1 MTPQEIARIRDSFA
15 AQSMMQTLGAE
26 LCDVSKGLIRIE
38 APILPGT
45 RQQQGFGHA
54 GLTFSIGDSAA
65 GYAALT
71 TLPLDTE
78 VVTAEI
84 KINLLAP
91 ARGDRLIASWLL
103 LSGHT
108 HYYTTELQLQRPL
121 QNDDLKNG
129 LCEPP
134 LLLSVP
140 IAPAL
145 AVPQSAIAAAGTD
158 TSSQQ

>member
-1 MTPQEIARIRDSFA
+1 MTPEALARVTDSFA
-15 AQSMMQTLGAE
+15 AQTMMQTLGAE
-26 LCDVSKGLIRIE
+26 LTEITPGLVRIT

-71 TLPLDTE
+71 MLPLDME

-91 ARGDRLIASWLL
+91 ARGDRLIAT
-103 LSGHT
+103 G
-108 HYYTTELQLQRPL
+108 RVIKPG
-121 QNDDLKNG
+121 KR
-129 LCEPP
+129 
-134 LLLSVP
+134 LSVVTAEVHAEHDGQQTL
-140 IAPAL
+140 IAIL
-145 AVPQSAIAAAGTD
+145 QGTMVPVPR
-158 TSSQQ
+158 

>member
-1 MTPQEIARIRDSFA
+1 MDNAARARIYASFA
-15 AQSMMQTLGAE
+15 AQSMMGTIGAE
-26 LCDVSKGLIRIE
+26 LIEVAEGFIRIA

-71 TLPLDTE
+71 MLPLDNE

-91 ARGDRLIASWLL
+91 ARGDRLIATGRVVKPGKRLCVVTSEVHAERDGVSTLIAI
-103 LSGHT
+103 
-108 HYYTTELQLQRPL
+108 LQ
-121 QNDDLKNG
+121 G
-129 LCEPP
+129 TM
-134 LLLSVP
+134 VP
-140 IAPAL
+140 VPA
-145 AVPQSAIAAAGTD
+145 
-158 TSSQQ
+158 